1 MLLAKYPKVYE
12 TPSATTA
19 KEKSVVAE
27 DEERISTLQRVI
39 GRIDEDMAK
48 DRTTEDNFNRIP
60 ERSQGEQAVLKKRV
74 MLNRQRLDEQAREQE
89 GNTRRLGRGGRKEG
103 EMVEYKY
110 WVSEFILPL
119 QKEGMLFLFY
129 KSGANEKITTYD
141 S

>member
-48 DRTTEDNFNRIP
+48 DRTTEDNFNRIQ
-60 ERSQGEQAVLKKRV
+60 ERSQGEPAVLKKRV

-103 EMVEYKY
+103 
-110 WVSEFILPL
+110 
-119 QKEGMLFLFY
+119 GN
-129 KSGANEKITTYD
+129 G
-141 S
+141 